1 MATFAEVSD
10 LRDWCEDAL
19 GEFLK
24 RIDMLDG
31 EENQIVMAQL
41 VQEAEGVR
49 THGLAV
55 ISKLEELLVIKKKEG
70 FEP

>member
-24 RIDMLDG
+24 RIEVLNGAEDQVVL
-31 EENQIVMAQL
+31 AQL
-41 VQEAEGVR
+41 LQDAEGVR
-49 THGLAV
+49 THGLGV
-55 ISKLEELLVIKKKEG
+55 IAKLEELLVLKKKEG